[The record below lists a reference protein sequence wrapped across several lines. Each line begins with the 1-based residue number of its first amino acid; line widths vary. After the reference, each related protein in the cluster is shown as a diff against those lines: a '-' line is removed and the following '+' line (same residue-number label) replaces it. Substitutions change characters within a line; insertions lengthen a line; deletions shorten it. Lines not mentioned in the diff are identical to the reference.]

1 MAKQKLVQTKTGV
14 ETAKDVQQVGGSV
27 PKEQLLPPPP
37 LVSKTAKWNAAVERE
52 NFDRQ
57 QQANTFWS
65 DALKDS
71 DQKYRANIADF
82 QTQANVQQAPVV
94 EKLKA
99 FYEAGKET
107 NDFFAIGKTL
117 RKQDFKPDAEW
128 QGYVQDKEAVNTI
141 LDGFGVPRS
150 YATIVSQTVSQEDF
164 VDFAKAYQLD
174 QEKKQFINERL
185 GDTGKTA
192 AAIAGSLAGLDTV
205 VGIAMPWLAI
215 NKGRKI
221 MQGIQTAQD
230 AERAARAL
238 SSTKTI
244 ATYSGLGYSVT
255 APIIKSQVHEDYT
268 FTDGVVDALL
278 FGSVDT
284 YFITARTL
292 AKQHSEINAFRE
304 VLKQREILGALPNG
318 SNLLPFKRQNQL
330 LLPYYPKEDDVIIAQ
345 NMRRDGVIVSYPEQ
359 SNAIGYVQRLG
370 IPLKAESGVGGV
382 IANAEQY
389 AGKITNRLTEITKR
403 MDDLNSQVFGKRRIS
418 TYKKEAML
426 KEVDDL
432 TLEMNSLKKIDT
444 EIKKTKNIAKKQK
457 KIENAKLKFPSI
469 FTDEAV
475 QEATDILPDVQKA
488 LNDIVSHPDAKD
500 IEEAVNL
507 AAKEAGGKRF
517 IMKKDANGNMALGVK
532 GKDGKFKPITG
543 KQKVAAGVVLSMLA
557 SSSAMAEDGEGN
569 VASDLSSFALG
580 AFALYFLGGQ
590 FGKRMLE
597 HKGVFKALGGI
608 GSDFTK
614 AMANKAVSKTPE
626 GEYVGKV
633 YGMYNQTLQAIGTL
647 FKDTYYRADATG
659 KQMIKDLLWDAE
671 NTSVVTVDRIKNQR
685 HEANM
690 VKFYSVYNDAWK
702 TFFAERRKN
711 ANGFVDGWL
720 QINAIK
726 REFNEAITAVLEKPE
741 TLAHPSV
748 KKVAP
753 IVREIYD
760 DIAKRANEARVQ
772 GFKTSKEAGEGAM
785 LLNNYV
791 TRVLKS
797 SDIYRL
803 AGAMGE
809 WGAKNPVYDALEQN
823 LRRMYSNAHP
833 SATAD
838 DVAVFAEE
846 YLMHIKNSVNT
857 NIRGTIGDLLGD
869 QTARS
874 KFRIDLDTSAWEDF
888 TLNVNGKETVVGLDN
903 LFERDIE
910 SLLMGYSNAMEG
922 HIALAIKRPDWQSY
936 TVAMNQAGEM
946 ADPIVRRNMTI
957 ALNLII
963 GRQNFDSSSQFAQFM
978 RASGNIASG
987 IFMPLSAIMQ
997 IKEAGSTLLR
1007 SAKNFETFK
1016 DSVKEFKNV
1025 LKGRGSDDAVTS
1037 FIMDM
1042 DAKGQHMMTHKLHSR
1057 MYDDFA
1063 NVNED
1068 YAEGLVGA
1076 YLKSSQRFRDAAMI
1090 TYGVAPLTDWGQRV
1104 NGMLNMNVLAQVAHG
1119 KKVLNRTDMEAFGF
1133 TPERLTLA
1141 RKYLK
1146 LNEQDN
1152 LTKSSVLSLE
1162 KNSKDYDE
1170 IANMIYNMGQ
1180 TQMLSPALGTTPAFL
1195 LESNMGQA
1203 VGTLMS
1209 FAMNAHAVYGTNL
1222 VKGMARG
1229 EPASYIDTLTW
1240 FGAMYAAQMLKDEIK
1255 GVERDDRELVMNAM
1269 VNMPFMAPS
1278 AIVGMVTDP
1287 VLFAGNEKIQTEAY
1301 ATVETLLGAMG
1312 E

>member
-1 MAKQKLVQTKTGV
+1 MAKQKLVQTKAGV
-14 ETAKDVQQVGGSV
+14 VPAKDVQKVDGTV

-37 LVSKTAKWNAAVERE
+37 LVSKTAKWNASIERE
-52 NFDRQ
+52 NSVRQ

-65 DALKDS
+65 DALKNS

-82 QTQANVQQAPVV
+82 QTQAKIQQASVT
-94 EKLKA
+94 EQLKA

-107 NDFFAIGKTL
+107 NDFFAIAKTL
-117 RKQDFKPDAEW
+117 RKQDFAPDPAW
-128 QGYVQDKEAVNTI
+128 QNYVQDKEAVNTI

-150 YATIVSQTVSQEDF
+150 YATVASQTVSQEDF
-164 VDFAKAYQLD
+164 VDFAKSYQLD

-185 GDTGKTA
+185 GDTGKMA
-192 AAIAGSLAGLDTV
+192 AAITGSLAGLDTV
-205 VGIAMPWLAI
+205 AGITMPWLFI

-221 MQGIQTAQD
+221 IQSIETAED

-292 AKQHSEINAFRE
+292 AKQHSEINAFRD
-304 VLKQREILGALPNG
+304 VLKQREMMGALPDGTNI
-318 SNLLPFKRQNQL
+318 SQKFKWQQQPFSQQSAMADNVSDPIKMGEA
-330 LLPYYPKEDDVIIAQ
+330 KIITRMEELSKQA
-345 NMRRDGVIVSYPEQ
+345 DS
-359 SNAIGYVQRLG
+359 L
-370 IPLKAESGVGGV
+370 
-382 IANAEQY
+382 
-389 AGKITNRLTEITKR
+389 TKR
-403 MDDLNSQVFGKRRIS
+403 INNPQVGKALRS
-418 TYKKEAML
+418 EAATQLTKVQDELATL
-426 KEVDDL
+426 K
-432 TLEMNSLKKIDT
+432 TASID
-444 EIKKTKNIAKKQK
+444 IQKTKNITKKQK
-457 KIENAKLKFPSI
+457 KIDAAKLKFPSI
-469 FTDEAV
+469 FTDEIV
-475 QEATDILPDVQKA
+475 QEAKDILPDVQKA
-488 LNDIVSHPDAKD
+488 LDDIEAHPDAKD

-517 IMKKDANGNMALGVK
+517 MMKKDANGNMALGVK
-532 GKDGKFKPITG
+532 GKDGKFKPITT

-557 SSSAMAEDGEGN
+557 SSSAMADDGEGN
-569 VASDLSSFALG
+569 VASELSTFALG

-597 HKGVFKALGGI
+597 HKGVFKALGAI

-614 AMANKAVSKTPE
+614 AMANKAVAKTPE

-633 YGMYNQTLQAIGTL
+633 YGMYNQTLQAMGTM
-647 FKDTYYRADATG
+647 FKDTYYRADAFG

-726 REFNEAITAVLEKPE
+726 REFNEAITMVLEKPD
-741 TLAHPSV
+741 TLAHPMV

-760 DIAKRANEARVQ
+760 DIAKRANEAKVQ
-772 GFKTSKEAGEGAM
+772 GFKTSKEAGEGGM

-803 AGAMGE
+803 AGTMGE
-809 WGAKNPVYDALEQN
+809 WEPKNPVYDALEQN
-823 LRRMYSNAHP
+823 LRCMYSNAHP
-833 SATAD
+833 SASED
-838 DVAVFAEE
+838 EVAEFAEE

-874 KFRIDLDTSAWEDF
+874 KFRIDLDTSAWQDF
-888 TLNVNGKETVVGLDN
+888 SIQVNGKEVNIGLDN

-910 SLLMGYSNAMEG
+910 SLIMGYSNSMEG
-922 HIALAIKRPDWQSY
+922 HIALATKRPEWASY
-936 TVAMNQAGEM
+936 TVALDQAGKM
-946 ADPIVRRNMTI
+946 SDPIVRRNLTI

-1007 SAKNFETFK
+1007 SAKNFDTFK
-1016 DSVKEFKNV
+1016 DAVSEFKNV
-1025 LKGRGSDDAVTS
+1025 LKGRGSDDAVAN

-1090 TYGVAPLTDWGQRV
+1090 AYGVAPLTDWGQRV

-1119 KKVLNRTDMEAFGF
+1119 KKALSRSDMEAYGF
-1133 TPERLTLA
+1133 TPERLAIA

-1146 LNEQDN
+1146 LNEQGN
-1152 LTKSSVLSLE
+1152 LTKSSVLELE

-1229 EPASYIDTLTW
+1229 EPSAYMDTITW
-1240 FGAMYAAQMLKDEIK
+1240 FGAMWAAQMLKDEIK
-1255 GVERDDRELVMNAM
+1255 GVEREDREVVMNAM

-1278 AIVGMVTDP
+1278 AVIGMVTDP

>member
-1 MAKQKLVQTKTGV
+1 MAKQKMVQTRTGV
-14 ETAKDVQQVGGSV
+14 ETSKDIQKLDGTV

-37 LVSKTAKWNAAVERE
+37 LVSKTAKWNAAVELE
-52 NFDRQ
+52 NFNRQ
-57 QQANTFWS
+57 QQSNVLWS
-65 DALKDS
+65 DAIKNS
-71 DQKYRANIADF
+71 DQRYREAVSEFQLKAQIEKAPIA
-82 QTQANVQQAPVV
+82 

-99 FYEAGKET
+99 FYEAGKEN
-107 NDFFAIGKTL
+107 NDFFAIAKTL
-117 RKQDFKPDAEW
+117 RKQDFAPDPEW
-128 QGYVQDKEAVNTI
+128 QNYIQDKEAVNTI

-150 YATIVSQTVSQEDF
+150 YATVASQTVSQEDF
-164 VDFAKAYQLD
+164 IDFAKSYQLD

-192 AAIAGSLAGLDTV
+192 AAITGALAGLDTV
-205 VGIAMPWLAI
+205 AGVAMPWLFI

-221 MQGIQTAQD
+221 IQGIQTAED

-238 SSTKTI
+238 SATKTI

-278 FGSVDT
+278 FGSIDT

-292 AKQHSEINAFRE
+292 AKQHSEINAFRDT
-304 VLKQREILGALPNG
+304 LRQREVIGVTPDG
-318 SNLLPFKRQNQL
+318 SKPVTGQAIITQPSAKV
-330 LLPYYPKEDDVIIAQ
+330 DDNIDPIK
-345 NMRRDGVIVSYPEQ
+345 MGETKIVSRMDELSKQ
-359 SNAIGYVQRLG
+359 ADSL
-370 IPLKAESGVGGV
+370 
-382 IANAEQY
+382 
-389 AGKITNRLTEITKR
+389 TKR
-403 MDDLNSQVFGKRRIS
+403 INNPQVGKALRA
-418 TYKKEAML
+418 EATIQL
-426 KEVDDL
+426 AKVQDEL
-432 TLEMNSLKKIDT
+432 ASLKT
-444 EIKKTKNIAKKQK
+444 ASVEIKKTKNIAKKQK
-457 KIENAKLKFPSI
+457 KIDAAKLKFPSI
-469 FTDEAV
+469 FTDDIV
-475 QEATDILPDVQKA
+475 QEAKDILPDVQKA
-488 LNDIVSHPDAKD
+488 LDDIEAHPDAKD

-517 IMKKDANGNMALGVK
+517 VMKKDANGNMALGVK
-532 GKDGKFKPITG
+532 GKDGKFKPITT

-557 SSSAMAEDGEGN
+557 SSSAMADDGEGN
-569 VASDLSSFALG
+569 VASDLSTFALG

-597 HKGVFKALGGI
+597 HKGVFKAMGGI
-608 GSDFTK
+608 GYDFTK
-614 AMANKAVSKTPE
+614 AMANKAVAKTPE

-659 KQMIKDLLWDAE
+659 KQMVKDLFWDAE

-702 TFFAERRKN
+702 AFFAERRKN
-711 ANGFVDGWL
+711 AKGFAEGWL
-720 QINAIK
+720 QINSIK
-726 REFNEAITAVLEKPE
+726 REFNEAITAVLENPN
-741 TLAHPSV
+741 LVAHPMV

-760 DIAKRANEARVQ
+760 DIGKRANEIGVQ
-772 GFKTSKEAGEGAM
+772 GFKTSKEAGEGGM

-797 SDIYRL
+797 SDVYRL
-803 AGAMGE
+803 AGTMGAWE
-809 WGAKNPVYDALEQN
+809 PKNPVYDALEQN

-833 SATAD
+833 SASEA
-838 DVAVFAEE
+838 DVAEFAEE
-846 YLMHIKNSVNT
+846 YLMHIKRSVNT

-888 TLNVNGKETVVGLDN
+888 SIMVDGKETTFGLDV

-910 SLLMGYSNAMEG
+910 SLIMGYSNAMEG
-922 HIALAIKRPDWQSY
+922 HIALATKRPEWASY
-936 TVAMNQAGEM
+936 TVALDEAGKM
-946 ADPIVRRNMTI
+946 TDPIVRRNLTI
-957 ALNLII
+957 GLNLII

-997 IKEAGSTLLR
+997 IKEAGSTLVR
-1007 SAKNFETFK
+1007 SAKNFDTFK
-1016 DSVKEFKNV
+1016 DAVSEFKNV
-1025 LKGRGSDDAVTS
+1025 LKGRGSDDAVAN

-1042 DAKGQHMMTHKLHSR
+1042 DGKGQHMMTHKLHTR

-1063 NVNED
+1063 NINED
-1068 YAEGLVGA
+1068 YAEGLVGN
-1076 YLKSSQRFRDAAMI
+1076 YLKASQRFRDAAMI
-1090 TYGVAPLTDWGQRV
+1090 AYGVAPLTDWGQRV

-1119 KKVLNRTDMEAFGF
+1119 KKTLPRTDMEAYGF
-1133 TPERLTLA
+1133 TPERLAIA

-1146 LNEQDN
+1146 LNEKGN
-1152 LTKSSVLSLE
+1152 LTKSSVLELE

-1203 VGTLMS
+1203 LGTLMS

-1229 EPASYIDTLTW
+1229 EPSAYMDTLTW

-1255 GVERDDRELVMNAM
+1255 GVERDEREVVMNAM

-1278 AIVGMVTDP
+1278 AVIGMVTDP

>member
-1 MAKQKLVQTKTGV
+1 MVKQRLVQTKTGV

-27 PKEQLLPPPP
+27 PVGQLLPPPP
-37 LVSKTAKWNAAVERE
+37 LVSKTAKWNASVERE

-57 QQANTFWS
+57 QQTNTFWS

-71 DQKYRANIADF
+71 DQKYRANISDF
-82 QTQANVQQAPVV
+82 QTQANVQQASVA

-117 RKQDFKPDAEW
+117 RKQEFSPDAEW
-128 QGYVQDKEAVNTI
+128 QAYVQDKESVNTV

-150 YATIVSQTVSQEDF
+150 YATVASQTVSQEDF
-164 VDFAKAYQLD
+164 VDFAKSYQLD

-205 VGIAMPWLAI
+205 VGIFMPWMFI

-221 MQGIQTAQD
+221 MQGIQTADD
-230 AERAARAL
+230 AQRAARAL
-238 SSTKTI
+238 SSTKTV

-278 FGSVDT
+278 FGAVDT

-304 VLKQREILGALPNG
+304 VIKQRELIGATPDGVLSTQG
-318 SNLLPFKRQNQL
+318 VKRQQPFETQSMKADSFDKMSESKITARMDELTKQADSLTKRVASGRMGKGLRAETETQL
-330 LLPYYPKEDDVIIAQ
+330 LK
-345 NMRRDGVIVSYPEQ
+345 
-359 SNAIGYVQRLG
+359 VQDEL
-370 IPLKAESGVGGV
+370 
-382 IANAEQY
+382 
-389 AGKITNRLTEITKR
+389 
-403 MDDLNSQVFGKRRIS
+403 
-418 TYKKEAML
+418 
-426 KEVDDL
+426 
-432 TLEMNSLKKIDT
+432 NSLKTASVDIQ
-444 EIKKTKNIAKKQK
+444 KTKSVAKKQK
-457 KIENAKLKFPSI
+457 KIENAKVKFPSV

-488 LNDIVSHPDAKD
+488 LDDIEMHPDAKD

-517 IMKKDANGNMALGVK
+517 VMKKDANGNMALGVK
-532 GKDGKFKPITG
+532 GEDGKFKPITG

-557 SSSAMAEDGEGN
+557 SSSAMADDGEGN
-569 VASDLSSFALG
+569 VASDLSTFALG

-647 FKDTYYRADATG
+647 FKDTYYRADVTG

-671 NTSVVTVDRIKNQR
+671 NTSVVTVDRIKSQR

-690 VKFYSVYNDAWK
+690 VKFYSAYNDAWK
-702 TFFAERRKN
+702 SFFAERRKN

-726 REFNEAITAVLEKPE
+726 REFNEAITAVLEKPDVV
-741 TLAHPSV
+741 AHPMV

-760 DIAKRANEARVQ
+760 DIGKRANDAKVQ

-803 AGAMGE
+803 AGALGE
-809 WGAKNPVYDALEQN
+809 WGAKNPMYDALEQN
-823 LRRMYSNAHP
+823 LRKMYSNAHP
-833 SATAD
+833 SASAD

-846 YLMHIKNSVNT
+846 YLLHIKTSHNS
-857 NIRGTIGDLLGD
+857 NIRGSVGDLLGD

-888 TLNVNGKETVVGLDN
+888 TLNVNGKETNIGLDN

-922 HIALAIKRPDWQSY
+922 HIALAVKRPDWQSY
-936 TVAMNQAGEM
+936 TVAMDQAGNM
-946 ADPIVRRNMTI
+946 SDPIVKRNMTI

-987 IFMPLSAIMQ
+987 IFMPLSSIMQ
-997 IKEAGSTLLR
+997 IKETGSTLLR

-1016 DSVKEFKNV
+1016 DSVFEFKNV
-1025 LKGRGSDDAVTS
+1025 LKGRGSDDAVMN

-1042 DAKGQHMMTHKLHSR
+1042 GGNGQHMMTHKLHSR

-1104 NGMLNMNVLAQVAHG
+1104 NGVLNMNVLAQVAYG
-1119 KKVLNRTDMEAFGF
+1119 KKALSRTDMEAFGF
-1133 TPERLTLA
+1133 TPERLALA

-1146 LNEQDN
+1146 LNEQGN
-1152 LTKSSVLSLE
+1152 LTKSSVLTLE

-1180 TQMLSPALGTTPAFL
+1180 TQMLSPAMGTTPAFL

-1203 VGTLMS
+1203 LGTLMS

-1229 EPASYIDTLTW
+1229 EPESYVDTLTW
-1240 FGAMYAAQMLKDEIK
+1240 FGAMYAAQMLKDEVK
-1255 GVERDDRELVMNAM
+1255 GVERDEREVVMSAM
-1269 VNMPFMAPS
+1269 TNMPFMAPS
-1278 AIVGMVTDP
+1278 AVIGMVTDP
-1287 VLFAGNEKIQTEAY
+1287 VLFAGNEKIQTETY

>member
-14 ETAKDVQQVGGSV
+14 ETATAVQQVGGSV
-27 PKEQLLPPPP
+27 PKEQLFPPPP
-37 LVSKTAKWNAAVERE
+37 LVSKTAKWNASVERE

-57 QQANTFWS
+57 QQTNTFWS

-82 QTQANVQQAPVV
+82 QTQANVQKASVT

-117 RKQDFKPDAEW
+117 RKQDFSPDADW
-128 QGYVQDKEAVNTI
+128 QNYVQDKEAVNTI

-150 YATIVSQTVSQEDF
+150 YASIASQTVSQEDF
-164 VDFAKAYQLD
+164 VDFAKSYQLD

-192 AAIAGSLAGLDTV
+192 AAITGSLAGLDTV
-205 VGIAMPWLAI
+205 AGIVLPWMAI
-215 NKGRKI
+215 NKGRRI
-221 MQGIQTAQD
+221 MQGIQTVEDAQ
-230 AERAARAL
+230 RAARAI
-238 SSTKTI
+238 SSTKTV
-244 ATYSGLGYSVT
+244 ATYAGLGYSVT

-304 VLKQREILGALPNG
+304 VLKQREMIGSSIDGAN
-318 SNLLPFKRQNQL
+318 
-330 LLPYYPKEDDVIIAQ
+330 IAQ
-345 NMRRDGVIVSYPEQ
+345 KFKWQQQPFGVGSTKIDEAIDPIKMGESKIVSRMDELAKQ
-359 SNAIGYVQRLG
+359 SDSLTKR
-370 IPLKAESGVGGV
+370 
-382 IANAEQY
+382 IANPQVGKALRAETTAQL
-389 AGKITNRLTEITKR
+389 AKVQDELT
-403 MDDLNSQVFGKRRIS
+403 
-418 TYKKEAML
+418 AL
-426 KEVDDL
+426 KTASV
-432 TLEMNSLKKIDT
+432 

-457 KIENAKLKFPSI
+457 KIDAAKLKFPSI
-469 FTDEAV
+469 FTDEIV
-475 QEATDILPDVQKA
+475 QEAKDILPDVQKA
-488 LNDIVSHPDAKD
+488 LDDIEAHPDAKD

-517 IMKKDANGNMALGVK
+517 VMKKDANGNMALGVK
-532 GKDGKFKPITG
+532 GKDGKFKPITT

-557 SSSAMAEDGEGN
+557 SSSAMADDGEGN
-569 VASDLSSFALG
+569 VASELSSFALG

-614 AMANKAVSKTPE
+614 SMANKAVAKTPE

-647 FKDTYYRADATG
+647 FKDTYYRADIAG

-760 DIAKRANEARVQ
+760 DIGKRANEAQVQ
-772 GFKTSKEAGEGAM
+772 GFKTSKEAGEGGM

-803 AGAMGE
+803 AGKMGMWE
-809 WGAKNPVYDALEQN
+809 PKNPVYDALEQN
-823 LRRMYSNAHP
+823 LRKMYSNAHP
-833 SATAD
+833 SASAE

-888 TLNVNGKETVVGLDN
+888 AIMVDGKEVNIGLDN
-903 LFERDIE
+903 LFERGIE
-910 SLLMGYSNAMEG
+910 SLIMGYSNAMEG
-922 HIALAIKRPDWQSY
+922 HIALAVKRPDWQSY
-936 TVAMNQAGEM
+936 TVAMDQAGQM
-946 ADPIVRRNMTI
+946 SDPIVRRNMTI

-987 IFMPLSAIMQ
+987 VFMPLSSIMQ

-1025 LKGRGSDDAVTS
+1025 LKGRGSDDAVTN

-1068 YAEGLVGA
+1068 YAEGLVGT
-1076 YLKSSQRFRDAAMI
+1076 YLKSSQRFRDGAMI
-1090 TYGVAPLTDWGQRV
+1090 AYGVAPLTDWGQRV

-1119 KKVLNRTDMEAFGF
+1119 KKVLSRTDMEAFGF
-1133 TPERLTLA
+1133 TPERLALA
-1141 RKYLK
+1141 CKYLK
-1146 LNEQDN
+1146 LNEQGN
-1152 LTKSSVLSLE
+1152 LTNSSVLTLE

-1170 IANMIYNMGQ
+1170 ISNMIYNMGQ

-1209 FAMNAHAVYGTNL
+1209 FAMNAHAIYGTNL

-1255 GVERDDRELVMNAM
+1255 GIERDEREVVMNAM

-1278 AIVGMVTDP
+1278 AVIGMVTDP
-1287 VLFAGNEKIQTEAY
+1287 VLFAGNDKIKTETY
-1301 ATVETLLGAMG
+1301 ATVETLLGAIG